1 MFANR
6 FMHQRII
13 AAITLLIAAIA
24 FAASVAPAQTRG
36 AQTKDTRP
44 IIAAFDCAQPNVASP
59 QAKIV
64 WKSSERAI
72 KWGEW
77 RVRLGENKL
86 PILVVVVVVTP
97 KQTQLT
103 LDIARDGDELKS
115 WSLSNAPASARFALN
130 AGQFTDAGP
139 WGWVVHRSREQQAPG
154 TGSLAGALVVDTSGA
169 WSLLDAGEISARRA
183 SGTVREAVQS
193 YPTLIGANGAVPRSL
208 CAGTNDIDHT
218 HRDARLIAGTLPS
231 GELILAMTRFDGL
244 GTTAERLP
252 LGPTTPEMITIMRA
266 LGANRA
272 LMLDGG
278 LSAQMLVRN
287 SANGTKTEWA
297 GLRGV
302 PLALVGLPLPL
313 R

>member
-1 MFANR
+1 MQFRNFR
-6 FMHQRII
+6 QHLI
-13 AAITLLIAAIA
+13 AAITMLIAAIVFETGNL
-24 FAASVAPAQTRG
+24 FAQA
-36 AQTKDTRP
+36 KDARP
-44 IIAAFDCAQPNVASP
+44 IIAAFDCAKPNAS
-59 QAKIV
+59 AV
-64 WKSSERAI
+64 TANVLWKSNDTAA
-72 KWGEW
+72 KLGEW

-97 KQTQLT
+97 KRAQLT

-115 WSLSNAPASARFALN
+115 WSLSNAPANALFALN

-139 WGWVVHRSREQQAPG
+139 WGWVVHRTREQQAPG

-169 WSLLDAGEISARRA
+169 WSLIDASEIPARRA

-193 YPTLIGANGAVPRSL
+193 YPTLIGANNSIPHSL
-208 CAGTNDIDHT
+208 CAGTTDIDRT
-218 HRDARLIAGTLPS
+218 HRDARLIVGTLRT

-244 GTTAERLP
+244 GTTTERLP
-252 LGPTTPEMITIMRA
+252 VGPTTPEMITIMRA
-266 LGANRA
+266 LGATRA

-278 LSAQMLVRN
+278 LSAQLLVRN
-287 SANGTKTEWA
+287 GATGTKSEWP
-297 GLRGV
+297 GLRSV